1 MGLAEGKS
9 CPIHPLSVEKGF
21 VKEEALRLLRT
32 NSVKESFELKKLQF
46 LTRLLERGYPK
57 SFVEDILSEQEF
69 LHFNLTTKELHTVR
83 AEWQQNAS
91 GTFSQPRSV
100 SLLFISIHLYSF
112 IEKRNEAF

>member
-1 MGLAEGKS
+1 MGLAEGK
-9 CPIHPLSVEKGF
+9 CCRIHPPSVEKGF
-21 VKEEALRLLRT
+21 VKEEALCLLRT
-32 NSVKESFELKKLQF
+32 NSVKESFESKKLQF

-57 SFVEDILSEQEF
+57 TFVEDILSEQEF

-83 AEWQQNAS
+83 AEWQRYNK
-91 GTFSQPRSV
+91 TFSQPRSV